1 MSTMPVTDDT
11 RTAIRSMHLMCAGDL
26 ADLEAVF
33 TADAVNREAVNEP
46 PDTRGVGPAAFHATA
61 RWLRSAF
68 SDLAFEVRDAVQAG
82 DLVAVHATLSG
93 RQTGP
98 FVAYG
103 PDAEVTAVFPP
114 LGRRFAV
121 TQTHWFRMRD
131 GKVAEHWAN
140 RDDLGM
146 GQQLGWTPPTPL
158 YIARMLL
165 ARRRMRRAAA
175 AAQTVAAP

>member
-1 MSTMPVTDDT
+1 MSTIPLTDDKQA
-11 RTAIRSMHLMCAGDL
+11 AIRSMRLMATGDL
-26 ADLEAVF
+26 ADLTAVY
-33 TADAVNREAVNEP
+33 TADAVNREAKDEP
-46 PDTRGVGPAAFHATA
+46 PETRGTGPAALYATA
-61 RWLRSAF
+61 LWLRAAF
-68 SDLAFEVRDAVQAG
+68 SDLAWEIHDAVQDG
-82 DLVAVHATLSG
+82 DLVVVHSTMSG

-103 PDAEVTAVFPP
+103 PDGSVEAVFPP

-146 GQQLGWTPPTPL
+146 GRQLGWTPPSPL

-165 ARRRMRRAAA
+165 ARRRMRRA
-175 AAQTVAAP
+175 QP